1 MNGPSPTHTP
11 AGGPRLRRRG
21 CPCVLSRDTG
31 HLAPATAQGGLVTRG
46 HSCRTGS
53 SCVPSLWPPLAPWG
67 RPRAPSLPRSLPK
80 RRRPRPGLASPR
92 SQHWPGAAQPPGARA
107 VASPL
112 SRVSRAAGSS
122 VPCGTFLALL
132 LCPQRN
138 VRTSVSPQQHKCLHG
153 ACPPSPAVVTRRP
166 CSVCVSCLCQ
176 AQGRAASETGRF
188 RGTSESWC
196 VRRMGLTSGVLSRLV
211 LTLQV

>member
-31 HLAPATAQGGLVTRG
+31 HLAPATAQGGSVTRG

-53 SCVPSLWPPLAPWG
+53 SCVPSQWPPLAPWG

-92 SQHWPGAAQPPGARA
+92 SQHWPGAARPPGARA

-138 VRTSVSPQQHKCLHG
+138 VRTSVSPRQHKCLHG
-153 ACPPSPAVVTRRP
+153 ACPPSPARFV
-166 CSVCVSCLCQ
+166 CLVCVKH
-176 AQGRAASETGRF
+176 RAGQP
-188 RGTSESWC
+188 
-196 VRRMGLTSGVLSRLV
+196 VRRAGLEEQASLGASDAWV
-211 LTLQV
+211 

>member
-1 MNGPSPTHTP
+1 MNGPSPTHAP

-122 VPCGTFLALL
+122 VPCGAFLVLL

-153 ACPPSPAVVTRRP
+153 ACPPIPARCV
-166 CSVCVSCLCQ
+166 CLVCVKHRAGRPVRRAGLEEQ
-176 AQGRAASETGRF
+176 ASL
-188 RGTSESWC
+188 GTSDAW
-196 VRRMGLTSGVLSRLV
+196 V
-211 LTLQV
+211 

>member
-1 MNGPSPTHTP
+1 MNGPSPPHTP
-11 AGGPRLRRRG
+11 AGGPRGGEGVAPVCLVATRDIWLRRRHREARSLG
-21 CPCVLSRDTG
+21 DTPVERAAPVSLPCG
-31 HLAPATAQGGLVTRG
+31 
-46 HSCRTGS
+46 
-53 SCVPSLWPPLAPWG
+53 PPIAPWG
-67 RPRAPSLPRSLPK
+67 RPRTPSLPRSLPK

-92 SQHWPGAAQPPGARA
+92 SQHWPGAARPPGARA

-153 ACPPSPAVVTRRP
+153 ACPPSPARFV
-166 CSVCVSCLCQ
+166 CLVCVKHR
-176 AQGRAASETGRF
+176 AGRP
-188 RGTSESWC
+188 
-196 VRRMGLTSGVLSRLV
+196 VRRAGLEEQASLGASDAWV
-211 LTLQV
+211 